1 VLADV
6 RQTRRRTRRLIHEE
20 IIRMASTVFLGFIAL
35 SLWLA
40 VRAGKGRGSQ
50 SVHDF
55 FVASRQFG
63 AWLVF
68 FLAAGEIY
76 SIGTMVGFPGG
87 IYAKGPTYGVWF
99 LGYILLAY
107 PIGYF
112 VGPKIWEAGKRHN
125 AITLP
130 DLFKGHF
137 GSRGLEIIVAI
148 TSLIFLLPWG
158 QLQFTGLVAA
168 LKGLGWHI
176 NPVGLISISA
186 VLAFAYIAIAG
197 VRASAHIAIL
207 KDILMIVAIVITGL
221 AVAWEAGV
229 EPVFRVASQHVSNS
243 MSAHQLT
250 FSMSTMLFQ
259 SLGFYV
265 MPFAIQ
271 NFFTAKSADTI
282 RRSQVVMPLYMLMYP
297 FLVLASYFAIAQNVP
312 LGSPNEAFFTAVVH
326 LLPPWLVG
334 LVAAGASLSGLLVL
348 AGICLAIGPVVTRNL
363 MPKMPETRQKAG
375 AKVVIALYLLLSIG
389 MTLATPNLM
398 LTLINMTYYGVT
410 QFFPGVIAIVFGLRV
425 SARAIASGLLAGQ
438 ALAIVLYVLK
448 VDLAGLNLGLV
459 CLAANVLV
467 IAATN
472 FSAGRSEVHART

>member
-1 VLADV
+1 
-6 RQTRRRTRRLIHEE
+6 
-20 IIRMASTVFLGFIAL
+20 MASTVFLGFIAL

-40 VRAGKGRGSQ
+40 IRAGKGRGSQ

-112 VGPKIWEAGKRHN
+112 VGPKIWEAGKRYN

-137 GSRGLEIIVAI
+137 ASRGLELIVAI
-148 TSLIFLLPWG
+148 SALVFLLPWG

-168 LKGLGWHI
+168 LKGLGWNF
-176 NPVGLISISA
+176 NPVYLIMISA
-186 VLAFAYIAIAG
+186 LLAFAYIAIAG
-197 VRASAHIAIL
+197 VRASAYIAIL
-207 KDILMIVAIVITGL
+207 KDILMVAAIVITGV

-229 EPVFRVASQHVSNS
+229 EPVFRAASQHVSNA
-243 MSAHQLT
+243 MNAHQLT

-271 NFFTAKSADTI
+271 NFFTAKSANTI

-297 FLVLASYFAIAQNVP
+297 FLVVASYYAIAQNVP

-363 MPKMPETRQKAG
+363 LPNMPETRQKAS
-375 AKVVIALYLLLSIG
+375 AKVVIGLYLLLSIG

-425 SARAIASGLLAGQ
+425 SARAIASGLLVGQ
-438 ALAIVLYVLK
+438 VLAVVLYALN
-448 VDLAGLNLGLV
+448 VDIAGLNLGLV

-467 IAATN
+467 VFLAN
-472 FSAGRSEVHART
+472 PGAGRKHVHADLIHSNDS

>member
-1 VLADV
+1 
-6 RQTRRRTRRLIHEE
+6 
-20 IIRMASTVFLGFIAL
+20 MASTVFLGFIAL

-40 VRAGKGRGSQ
+40 LRAGKGRGSQ

-112 VGPKIWEAGKRHN
+112 IGPKIWEAGKRYN

-137 GSRGLEIIVAI
+137 GSRTLELIVAI
-148 TSLIFLLPWG
+148 SALVFLLPWG

-168 LKGLGWHI
+168 LKGLGWNV
-176 NPVGLISISA
+176 NPVVLIMISA
-186 VLAFAYIAIAG
+186 LLAFAYIAIAG
-197 VRASAHIAIL
+197 VRASAYIAIL
-207 KDILMIVAIVITGL
+207 KDLLMVAAIVITGI

-229 EPVFRVASQHVSNS
+229 EPVFRAASQHVSNA
-243 MSAHQLT
+243 MSTHQLT

-271 NFFTAKSADTI
+271 NFFTAKSANTI

-297 FLVLASYFAIAQNVP
+297 FLVVASYYAIAQNVP
-312 LGSPNEAFFTAVVH
+312 LASPNEAFFTAVVH

-363 MPKMPETRQKAG
+363 LPNMPETRQKAG
-375 AKVVIALYLLLSIG
+375 AKVVIGLYLLLSIV

-410 QFFPGVIAIVFGLRV
+410 QFFPGVMAIVLGLRV
-425 SARAIASGLLAGQ
+425 SARAIAAGLLVGQ
-438 ALAIVLYVLK
+438 VLAVILYAFH
-448 VDLAGLNLGLV
+448 VDIAGLNIGLI

-467 IAATN
+467 VFLSN
-472 FSAGRSEVHART
+472 PSAGRKHVHADLIHSNDS

>member
-1 VLADV
+1 
-6 RQTRRRTRRLIHEE
+6 
-20 IIRMASTVFLGFIAL
+20 
-35 SLWLA
+35 
-40 VRAGKGRGSQ
+40 
-50 SVHDF
+50 
-55 FVASRQFG
+55 
-63 AWLVF
+63 
-68 FLAAGEIY
+68 
-76 SIGTMVGFPGG
+76 
-87 IYAKGPTYGVWF
+87 
-99 LGYILLAY
+99 
-107 PIGYF
+107 
-112 VGPKIWEAGKRHN
+112 
-125 AITLP
+125 
-130 DLFKGHF
+130 
-137 GSRGLEIIVAI
+137 
-148 TSLIFLLPWG
+148 
-158 QLQFTGLVAA
+158 
-168 LKGLGWHI
+168 
-176 NPVGLISISA
+176 
-186 VLAFAYIAIAG
+186 
-197 VRASAHIAIL
+197 
-207 KDILMIVAIVITGL
+207 
-221 AVAWEAGV
+221 
-229 EPVFRVASQHVSNS
+229 
-243 MSAHQLT
+243 
-250 FSMSTMLFQ
+250 
-259 SLGFYV
+259 
-265 MPFAIQ
+265 
-271 NFFTAKSADTI
+271 
-282 RRSQVVMPLYMLMYP
+282 VMPLYMLMYP

>member
-1 VLADV
+1 
-6 RQTRRRTRRLIHEE
+6 
-20 IIRMASTVFLGFIAL
+20 MASIVFLAFIVL
-35 SLWLA
+35 SLYLA
-40 VRAGKGRGSQ
+40 LRAGKGRGSQ

-87 IYAKGPTYGVWF
+87 IYAKGPTYGIWF
-99 LGYILLAY
+99 LGYILLGY

-112 VGPKIWEAGKRHN
+112 VGPRIWEAGKRYN
-125 AITLP
+125 AITMP
-130 DLFKGHF
+130 DLFKGYF
-137 GSRGLEIIVAI
+137 SSRFLEMIVAI
-148 TSLIFLLPWG
+148 SALIFLLPWG

-168 LKGLGWHI
+168 LKGLGWNI
-176 NPVGLISISA
+176 EPTRLIFISA
-186 VLAFAYIAIAG
+186 LLAFAYIVVAG
-197 VRASAHIAIL
+197 VRGSAYIAIL
-207 KDILMIVAIVITGL
+207 KDILMVAAIVITGV
-221 AVAWEAGV
+221 AVAVEAGI
-229 EPVFRVASQHVSNS
+229 EPVFRAASQHVSNA
-243 MSAHQLT
+243 MSTHQLT
-250 FSMSTMLFQ
+250 FAMSTMLFQ

-271 NFFTAKSADTI
+271 NFFTAKSANTI

-297 FLVLASYFAIAQNVP
+297 FLVVASYFAIAQNVK
-312 LGSPNEAFFTAVVH
+312 LASPNEAFFTAVVH

-363 MPKMPETRQKAG
+363 LPNMPENRQKAG
-375 AKVVIALYLLLSIG
+375 ARVVIGAYLLLSIG
-389 MTLATPNLM
+389 LTLATPNLM

-425 SARAIASGLLAGQ
+425 SARAIASGLLSGQ
-438 ALAIVLYVLK
+438 ILAVVLYAVNP
-448 VDLAGLNLGLV
+448 DLGGVNLGLI
-459 CLAANVLV
+459 CLAVNVLV
-467 IAATN
+467 ICALNMGTW
-472 FSAGRSEVHART
+472 RSHTPART

>member
-1 VLADV
+1 
-6 RQTRRRTRRLIHEE
+6 
-20 IIRMASTVFLGFIAL
+20 MASTVFLGFIAL

-40 VRAGKGRGSQ
+40 LRAGKGRGSQ

-112 VGPKIWEAGKRHN
+112 VGPKIWEAGKRYN

-137 GSRGLEIIVAI
+137 GSRPLELIVAI
-148 TSLIFLLPWG
+148 SALIFLLPWG

-168 LKGLGWHI
+168 LKGLGWNL
-176 NPVGLISISA
+176 NPVLLIMISA
-186 VLAFAYIAIAG
+186 LLAFAYIAIAG
-197 VRASAHIAIL
+197 VRASAYIAIL
-207 KDILMIVAIVITGL
+207 KDILMVAAIVITGI

-229 EPVFRVASQHVSNS
+229 EPVFRAASQHVSNA
-243 MSAHQLT
+243 MNAHQLT

-271 NFFTAKSADTI
+271 NFFTAKSANTI

-297 FLVLASYFAIAQNVP
+297 FLVVASYYAIAQNVP
-312 LGSPNEAFFTAVVH
+312 LASPNEAFFTAVVH

-363 MPKMPETRQKAG
+363 LPNMPETRQKAG
-375 AKVVIALYLLLSIG
+375 AKVVIGLYLLLSIG

-410 QFFPGVIAIVFGLRV
+410 QYFPGVIAIVLGLRV
-425 SARAIASGLLAGQ
+425 AARAIASGLLVGQ
-438 ALAIVLYVLK
+438 LLAVVLYVFH
-448 VDLAGLNLGLV
+448 VDIAGINIGLI
-459 CLAANVLV
+459 CLAVNVLV
-467 IAATN
+467 VFLAN
-472 FSAGRSEVHART
+472 PSAGRKHVHADLIHSNDS

>member
-1 VLADV
+1 V
-6 RQTRRRTRRLIHEE
+6 
-20 IIRMASTVFLGFIAL
+20 
-35 SLWLA
+35 
-40 VRAGKGRGSQ
+40 
-50 SVHDF
+50 
-55 FVASRQFG
+55 
-63 AWLVF
+63 
-68 FLAAGEIY
+68 
-76 SIGTMVGFPGG
+76 
-87 IYAKGPTYGVWF
+87 
-99 LGYILLAY
+99 
-107 PIGYF
+107 
-112 VGPKIWEAGKRHN
+112 
-125 AITLP
+125 
-130 DLFKGHF
+130 
-137 GSRGLEIIVAI
+137 IVAI

-176 NPVGLISISA
+176 NPIGLIMISA
-186 VLAFAYIAIAG
+186 ALAFAYIAIAG

-207 KDILMIVAIVITGL
+207 KDILMIVAIVITGI

-229 EPVFRVASQHVSNS
+229 EPVFRAAGQHVSNS
-243 MSAHQLT
+243 MNAHQLT

-312 LGSPNEAFFTAVVH
+312 LGSPNEAFFTAVVR

-363 MPKMPETRQKAG
+363 MPNMPETRQKAS

-425 SARAIASGLLAGQ
+425 SARAIGSGLLAGQ
-438 ALAIVLYVLK
+438 VLAVVLYVLN
-448 VDLAGLNLGLV
+448 VDLAGINLGLV

-472 FSAGRSEVHART
+472 FSAGRSQVHART